1 LIEFI
6 SDGSPPIFVF
16 RLVNELCD
24 EISFLF
30 LDDLLQVFVVAEVF
44 ELVIPPIGYASDLD
58 LGQLVVFV

>member
-1 LIEFI
+1 MIEFI
-6 SDGSPPIFVF
+6 SDGSPPTFVF

-30 LDDLLQVFVVAEVF
+30 LDDLLQVFVVAEMF